1 MSAHGIKDVT
11 FALVDD
17 NGKLIKGEG
26 GLSDTGLY
34 LADKSGEGFTAV
46 NFTGLETEG
55 TPQFANDKIK
65 RISYGQPQPKVALT
79 ALDLDQHV
87 LLKLKGYVGD
97 GKGGYIRHLP
107 KPHVAMLVH
116 SRSLDNTIDLFEGVA
131 NCEIIEEASN
141 HGTDNSAET
150 DAETTLSATVLT
162 PLDKTVFVDPND
174 PESQVVYKYWLSTD
188 AGFDK
193 AAILKEVFG
202 GYSAVN
208 NAVTSNSSNN

>member
-11 FALVDD
+11 FALLDD

-34 LADKSGEGFTAV
+34 LADNTGEGFTAV

-65 RISYGQPQPKVALT
+65 RTSYGQAQPKIALT
-79 ALDLDQHV
+79 ALDLDQHI
-87 LLKLKGYVGD
+87 LLKLKGYVDD

-116 SRSLDNTIDLFEGVA
+116 SRSLNNKIDLYEGVA
-131 NCEIIEEASN
+131 NCEVIEETSN
-141 HGTDNSAET
+141 HATDTATEA
-150 DAETTLSATVLT
+150 DADTTLSADVLT
-162 PLDKTVFVDPND
+162 PIDKTVFAD
-174 PESQVVYKYWLSTD
+174 PEDPTIQQPYKYWLSTD
-188 AGFDK
+188 ASFDK
-193 AAILKEVFG
+193 AAMLKEVFG

-208 NAVTSNSSNN
+208 SVTPSNNSND